1 MTSQNIEII
10 RYLLEKGRAKELR
23 DIMFGESEFTSPE
36 SELKLNGW
44 EEKKAWRMAFAHV
57 EFVSKYGN
65 EKTLVKEDGKIY
77 SAYPDEFNE
86 WLNLG
91 APGIPWQD
99 LFAYLEK
106 NPIENQKLEL

>member
-1 MTSQNIEII
+1 MSKQNIEII
-10 RYLLEKGRAKELR
+10 RHLVEKGRAKDLK

-36 SELKLNGW
+36 SELELNEW

-65 EKTLVKEDGKIY
+65 EKTGVEENGKFY
-77 SAYPDEFNE
+77 SAYPEEFNK

-91 APGIPWQD
+91 APGMPWHD

-106 NPIENQKLEL
+106 NPIEK